1 MKHITAPL
9 ALILAATVG
18 SYAGLA
24 QRKIEVM
31 PGAAGIPVAPR
42 GLWPNGTGKKLPT
55 TPMIYD
61 TAEGQKIR
69 VVVVTKA
76 LAFPWSMA
84 FEPNGDILVTE
95 RAGRLRRIHNGVLNP
110 APISGGPVA
119 RNLGISG
126 EPGAVHGYMDIALH
140 PNFATNHFLYLSY
153 TKPVDDKRQTVAIAR
168 GKLEGNALV
177 DVKDIYVG
185 DLGTTKIAFGKDG
198 MLYATDVA

>member
-1 MKHITAPL
+1 MKHTAAPL
-9 ALILAATVG
+9 ALILAATLG
-18 SYAGLA
+18 SYALA

-31 PGAAGIPVAPR
+31 PGNSGIPVAPR
-42 GLWPNGTGKKLPT
+42 GLWPNGIGKKLPA

-95 RAGRLRRIHNGVLNP
+95 REGRLRRIHNGVLDP
-110 APISGGPVA
+110 SPISGGPVA

-185 DLGTTKIAFGKDG
+185 DLGTTKIAFG
-198 MLYATDVA
+198 